1 MITDLLVSENVASN
15 VTLPTLNQL
24 DVGLHALLR
33 EGFREEVRDVSVRV
47 QATKLLGHEQ
57 LKHVTP

>member
-1 MITDLLVSENVASN
+1 MNHLLRREHVRANLTFPALDEF
-15 VTLPTLNQL
+15 

-33 EGFREEVRDVSVRV
+33 EGFREEVRDVAVRV

-57 LKHVTP
+57 SKHVTP